1 LCVGASPSHI
11 NEEEEEEEKDE
22 EDKAAGYHWF
32 HYSNERLD

>member
-11 NEEEEEEEKDE
+11 NEEEEEEKDE

-32 HYSNERLD
+32 HYRNERLD